1 MPVNVPIEKKSMLDK
16 SHKCAEQVT
25 VQPCP
30 VHQGLISDIVVITH
44 IIAGMGWTH
53 MVLKSHG
60 I

>member
-1 MPVNVPIEKKSMLDK
+1 MLDK